1 MKYLS
6 AFLIGALFGVG
17 IVVSGM
23 GDPSKVQNFF
33 DLFGTWDPSLTFVM
47 GGALL
52 VFLPGYFLLVRPRT
66 APILEPEFRL
76 PQRKVIDAQLVGGAA
91 VFGVGWGVV
100 GFCPGGAIPMV
111 GTLDGR
117 VFLFI
122 AAMAVGMLIARF
134 ASGLLSDRQRASAE
148 VAASG

>member
-6 AFLIGALFGVG
+6 AFLIGSIFGVG
-17 IVVSGM
+17 IVISGM
-23 GDPSKVQNFF
+23 GDPAKVQNFF

-52 VFLPGYFLLVRPRT
+52 VFLPGYLLLVRPRS

-76 PQRKVIDAQLVGGAA
+76 PQRRVVDARLVGGAA
-91 VFGVGWGVV
+91 TFGVGWGVV

-111 GTLDGR
+111 GTLDSR

-148 VAASG
+148 LAASG

>member
-6 AFLIGALFGVG
+6 AFLIGTIFGVG
-17 IVVSGM
+17 IVISGM
-23 GDPSKVQNFF
+23 GDPAKVQNFF

-52 VFLPGYFLLVRPRT
+52 VFLPGYFLLVRPRA

-76 PQRKVIDAQLVGGAA
+76 PQRKAIDARLVGGSA
-91 VFGVGWGVV
+91 VFGIGWGVV

-111 GTLDGR
+111 GTLDSR
-117 VFLFI
+117 VLLFI
-122 AAMAVGMLIARF
+122 AAMVAGMLIARF
-134 ASGLLSDRQRASAE
+134 ASGILSDRQRAAE

>member
-6 AFLIGALFGVG
+6 AFLIGSIFGVG
-17 IVVSGM
+17 IVISGM
-23 GDPSKVQNFF
+23 GDPAKVQNFF

-52 VFLPGYFLLVRPRT
+52 VFLPGYFLLVRPRS

-76 PQRKVIDAQLVGGAA
+76 PQRRVVDARLVGGAA
-91 VFGVGWGVV
+91 TFGVGWGVV

-111 GTLDGR
+111 GTLDSR